1 MADEQNIYGIKYE
14 VDISQLKMSTS
25 EASKQIRLA
34 NSEFNKS
41 ASSLD
46 DWATSVDGLTAK
58 VDQMNSILQA
68 EKSKLAQSQN
78 EYNNIIDKIS
88 DYEKQIEE
96 AKKQKEQ
103 LIATYGKESKEVKN
117 ATVTINKL
125 TREQDSLK
133 NKADSLRT
141 SINNQQ
147 ATVNRTEK
155 SLKGYEEQ
163 LEEVKQAQANA
174 EKSGRSLEDELK
186 DLKKAN
192 EELSDSVDNTND
204 GFSVLKGTLAN
215 LIATGISNFIGGI
228 QNAVEET
235 RELRK
240 EFGMLEAT
248 AKTTGSSFETAKKNL
263 KEINSITGD
272 TGAGVEGLNNLLS
285 AGFDGKVLD
294 QITDELLGASI
305 KWKDTLKFEGLS
317 DGLQET
323 LATGSAIGP
332 FAELIDRAG
341 GNVEGFNKGLKNA
354 IKNGNEQNYVLD
366 YLAKFGLSDV
376 KTAYEEANGTLIDSA
391 NATYEY
397 NEAMSQLSDKAEPVF
412 TAIKSGFA
420 SVVSSILTQTE
431 GLDTEALAGKI
442 SDGFT
447 YFIDEVMPK
456 IADGFEFI
464 VEHGDLIISVLA
476 GISAGFVAFNVAS
489 TIASVVG
496 VFKTLFT
503 SLKAGDG
510 IMKALNL
517 TMKANPFVLIASL
530 VAALVIAFITLWN
543 TSEEFRN
550 FWINLWKKVQQTTET
565 VVKAIVKFFTETIPN
580 GIKSALSWFD
590 ESYKKVTTWASNMI
604 KKAKETGVNFV
615 KGIIDKFKEL
625 PSDIKSIGSD
635 LVKGLWNGINDMAGW
650 VKGKIKGFSDSVL
663 KGIKDF
669 FGVKSPSKETAWIGK
684 MLDEGLAMGITK
696 NAGNVVKQASKMANN
711 VLDGMRNKLSSM
723 SLNMNASGLSG
734 GYALANN
741 RTSSGVVNNV
751 TFNQYNNSPE
761 ALDSTEVYKNTRK
774 QLQQLK
780 VWELGGV
787 N

>member
-68 EKSKLAQSQN
+68 EKSKLAQSQK

-88 DYEKQIEE
+88 DYGDQIEE
-96 AKKQKEQ
+96 ANKQKEK

-117 ATVTINKL
+117 ASVTIAKL

-141 SINNQQ
+141 SINNQT

-155 SLKGYEEQ
+155 AMDGYKDQ

-192 EELSDSVDNTND
+192 EELSDSVDNSND

-228 QNAVEET
+228 QSAVEET

-248 AKTTGSSFETAKKNL
+248 AKTTGSSFETAKNNL

-341 GNVEGFNKGLKNA
+341 GDIESFDKGLKKA
-354 IKNGNEQNYVLD
+354 IKSGNEQNYVLD

-397 NEAMSQLSDKAEPVF
+397 NEAMSQLAEKSEPVF

-420 SVVSSILTQTE
+420 SVLGAILTETE
-431 GLDTEALAGKI
+431 GFDTGALADKI
-442 SDGFT
+442 SDGFE
-447 YFIDEVMPK
+447 YFVDEVIPK
-456 IADGFEFI
+456 VIEGFQFI
-464 VEHGDLIISVLA
+464 SEHGSLIISVLA
-476 GISAGFVAFNVAS
+476 GISAGFVAFNVAT
-489 TIASVVG
+489 TIASLVG

-517 TMKANPFVLIASL
+517 TMKANPYVLIASL
-530 VAALVIAFITLWN
+530 IAALVVAFITLWN

-550 FWINLWKKVQQTTET
+550 FWINLWKGIQKTTDT

-590 ESYKKVTTWASNMI
+590 ESYKKVTTWGSNMI
-604 KKAKETGVNFV
+604 KKAKETGVNFA
-615 KGIIDKFKEL
+615 KGILDKFKEL
-625 PSDIKSIGSD
+625 PGDIVSVGSD

-650 VKGKIKGFSDSVL
+650 VKKKIKGFSDGVL
-663 KGIKDF
+663 DGIKDF
-669 FGVKSPSKETAWIGK
+669 FGVESPSKETAWIGK

-711 VLDGMRNKLSSM
+711 VLSVMRNNLDSMALNLNAGGLSS
-723 SLNMNASGLSG
+723 

-741 RTSSGVVNNV
+741 KTSSGVVNNV
-751 TFNQYNNSPE
+751 TFNQYNTSPE